1 MKVNNTAIFM
11 GDNSRSQRR
20 EGYEP
25 QQQKQGNVIFAG
37 NLNQQFDPIARKKQQ
52 ARAQAMKIVSDAFA
66 GESKIDDEVQGH
78 RDKIDTYKKDMLWAR
93 KGLKDT
99 DKSMEELRKSY
110 GLTEEDGKQD
120 NASEYEIADGDVLSK
135 DERKVFEQFGADG
148 LKEYKEALASLKEQ
162 KKYYKEKV
170 DECEKGI
177 QVESSIIEGIRKER
191 LKHDPM
197 GEAWEQADGVMEAAS
212 KEIVGMLMDEA
223 KEHIDEEFEKKKEA
237 AKEKAEEEKE
247 EEEKLKKIKD
257 KKDQQEEMNEAI
269 AESVDQMLD
278 VESAQ
283 TQVQDEIK
291 KIMDE
296 LKLLEEDIKG
306 AAVDRNV

>member
-1 MKVNNTAIFM
+1 M
-11 GDNSRSQRR
+11 Q
-20 EGYEP
+20 
-25 QQQKQGNVIFAG
+25 
-37 NLNQQFDPIARKKQQ
+37 
-52 ARAQAMKIVSDAFA
+52 
-66 GESKIDDEVQGH
+66 
-78 RDKIDTYKKDMLWAR
+78 
-93 KGLKDT
+93 
-99 DKSMEELRKSY
+99 
-110 GLTEEDGKQD
+110 
-120 NASEYEIADGDVLSK
+120 
-135 DERKVFEQFGADG
+135 
-148 LKEYKEALASLKEQ
+148 EQ

-170 DECEKGI
+170 DECEKGS
-177 QVESSIIEGIRKER
+177 QVESSVIEGIRKER

-278 VESAQ
+278 VESSQ
-283 TQVQDEIK
+283 TKVQDELK
-291 KIMDE
+291 KLVDE

-306 AAVDRNV
+306 AAVDQNV

>member
-25 QQQKQGNVIFAG
+25 QQQKQGKAIFAG
-37 NLNQQFDPIARKKQQ
+37 GLNQQFDPIARKKLQ
-52 ARAQAMKIVSDAFA
+52 ARQQAMKIVSDAFA

-93 KGLKDT
+93 DSLKYI

-110 GLTEEDGKQD
+110 GLTEEDGEQND
-120 NASEYEIADGDVLSK
+120 ASKNGAADGDILSK
-135 DERKVFEQFGADG
+135 DERKVFEQFGIDG
-148 LKEYKEALASLKEQ
+148 LKDYKEALSSLKEQ
-162 KKYYKEKV
+162 KRYFQDKV
-170 DECEKGI
+170 NECEKGI
-177 QVESSIIEGIRKER
+177 QVESSIIEGIRQER

-212 KEIVGMLMDEA
+212 KEIVGMLVDEA
-223 KEHIDEEFEKKKEA
+223 KDHMDEEFEKKKEA
-237 AKEKAEEEKE
+237 AREKAEEEKE

-257 KKDQQEEMNEAI
+257 KKDQQEEMNEVI
-269 AESVDQMLD
+269 ADSIEQMLD

-283 TQVQDEIK
+283 TKVQDEIK
-291 KIMDE
+291 KLMDE

-306 AAVDRNV
+306 AAVDENL